1 MLDSVQ
7 YGRSGLSVSRLCL
20 GTMNFGE
27 PGVGQ
32 HGHWTLSLDNAR
44 PIFKAAMDQGLYYFD
59 CANNYGMGASERV
72 VGALLRDLFPRES
85 YVLSTK
91 LIMPMAKGPNRGGL
105 SRKHVMEEIDA
116 ILTRLGLDYV
126 DQLVVHRHPSVIPN
140 TPAAPLEEGLEAL
153 HDVVKAGKALYIG
166 ASSMYTWQFVQMR
179 MISERNGWHKFIS
192 MQNHYNLIYREEE
205 REMHPYCEAEGIA
218 VTPWSPL
225 ARGVL
230 TGSYKGGFDKGAT
243 KRSQGGDAE
252 RAMSLYRGDMEF
264 DIVDRVAEL
273 AEKRGHSSAQIALA
287 WMLSKPVITSPVIGV
302 SKIEQLEQLI
312 AATKITLSDD
322 DIAYLE
328 ELYRPVANILDDE
341 KPRSVMV
348 KKD

>member
-1 MLDSVQ
+1 
-7 YGRSGLSVSRLCL
+7 
-20 GTMNFGE
+20 
-27 PGVGQ
+27 
-32 HGHWTLSLDNAR
+32 
-44 PIFKAAMDQGLYYFD
+44 
-59 CANNYGMGASERV
+59 
-72 VGALLRDLFPRES
+72 
-85 YVLSTK
+85 
-91 LIMPMAKGPNRGGL
+91 MPMAKGPNRGGL

-126 DQLVVHRHPSVIPN
+126 DQLVVHRHPSVVPN
-140 TPAAPLEEGLEAL
+140 TPAAPLEEGREAQ

-166 ASSMYTWQFVQMR
+166 ASSKYTWQFVQMR

-264 DIVDRVAEL
+264 DIVDRVAAL

-287 WMLSKPVITSPVIGV
+287 WRLSKPVITSPVIGV

>member
-1 MLDSVQ
+1 MLESVQ

-32 HGHWTLSLDNAR
+32 HGHWTLSLDEAR
-44 PIFKAAMDQGLYYFD
+44 PIFKTAMDQGLYYFD

-72 VGALLRDLFPRES
+72 VGALLRELFPRES
-85 YVLSTK
+85 YVLTTK
-91 LIMPMAKGPNRGGL
+91 LIMPMAKEPNRGGL

-116 ILTRLGLDYV
+116 ILKRLGLDYV
-126 DQLVVHRHPSVIPN
+126 DQLVVHRHPSAVPN
-140 TPAAPLEEGLEAL
+140 TPPGPLEEGLEAL
-153 HDVVKAGKALYIG
+153 HDVVKSGKALYIG
-166 ASSMYTWQFVQMR
+166 ASSMYTWQFVKMR
-179 MISERNGWHKFIS
+179 MISERNGWHQFIS

-230 TGSYKGGFDKGAT
+230 TGSYKGSFEKGGT

-264 DIVDRVAEL
+264 NIVDRVAEV
-273 AEKRGHSSAQIALA
+273 AEKLGHSPAQIALA

-302 SKIEQLEQLI
+302 SRIEQLNELV
-312 AATKITLSDD
+312 AATKITLGNE

-348 KKD
+348 NDD